1 MIPISKPQFGE
12 EELAL
17 VREVLESG
25 IVAQGPKV
33 AQLEE
38 EFAALCGTQYA
49 VAVSSGTTALHLAL
63 LAHGI
68 GPGDEVITSPFT
80 FIASANS
87 VLFTG
92 ATPRFVDIRKDT
104 YNLDPDQLESAITP
118 RTKAI
123 MPVHLYGLIADME
136 PIM

>member
-1 MIPISKPQFGE
+1 MIPITIPQFGE
-12 EELAL
+12 EELAI
-17 VREVLESG
+17 VREVFDSG
-25 IVAQGPKV
+25 IVAQRPKV

-38 EFAALCGTQYA
+38 EFAALCGTKYS

-92 ATPRFVDIRKDT
+92 ATPLFVDIRKDT
-104 YNLDPDQLESAITP
+104 YNVDPDQLESAITP
-118 RTKAI
+118 RTRSM
-123 MPVHLYGLIADME
+123 MPV
-136 PIM
+136 

>member
-1 MIPISKPQFGE
+1 MISLSKPQFGE
-12 EELAL
+12 EELIL
-17 VREVLESG
+17 LREVLDSG

-33 AQLEE
+33 AQFEE
-38 EFAALCGTQYA
+38 EFAKLSHTKYA
-49 VAVSSGTTALHLAL
+49 VATSSGTTALHLAL

-87 VLFTG
+87 ILYTG
-92 ATPRFVDIRKDT
+92 AVPRFVDILPDT
-104 YNLDPDQLESAITP
+104 FNLNPALIESAITP

-123 MPVHLYGLIADME
+123 MPVRLLRVDGGYGTD
-136 PIM
+136 

>member
-1 MIPISKPQFGE
+1 MISVSKPQFGE
-12 EELAL
+12 EELAQ

-25 IVAQGPKV
+25 IIAQGLKV
-33 AQLEE
+33 EQFEK
-38 EFAALCGTQYA
+38 EFAALCETEFA

-87 VLFTG
+87 VLYTG
-92 ATPRFVDIRKDT
+92 AEPRFVDIRLDT
-104 YNLDPDQLESAITP
+104 FNIDPDLIEAAI
-118 RTKAI
+118 
-123 MPVHLYGLIADME
+123 
-136 PIM
+136 